1 MRNKQ
6 IKISESTFAALK
18 KIKQNYVL
26 DTVTTIT
33 ALYCTKARTAQ

>member
-18 KIKQNYVL
+18 KKKKQNYVL
-26 DTVTTIT
+26 DTVTKNHST
-33 ALYCTKARTAQ
+33 LLN